1 MLPAWNFHRL
11 LSSGRSTSK
20 IASSGILFRNFYK
33 NYTGISFPRQVR
45 GVAAVLLTE
54 QWNATFTLTDISND
68 PSGKPSEPKAREL
81 ANHDAEPINALP
93 FRFAPASRIPY
104 FGHVR
109 KWSRNNDSLRGA
121 FRSNWIRGTFLTLVS
136 VIRGISRASMR
147 TSSNTDVQPRVVRRS
162 KPIQPME
169 KKAV

>member
-1 MLPAWNFHRL
+1 MKYHERAIYFNRTIRKEELRRLVLSAWDFHRL
-11 LSSGRSTSK
+11 LSCGRSTSK

-45 GVAAVLLTE
+45 GLAAVLLTE

-81 ANHDAEPINALP
+81 ANHDAEPINTLP

-109 KWSRNNDSLRGA
+109 KWSWNNDSFRGA
-121 FRSNWIRGTFLTLVS
+121 F
-136 VIRGISRASMR
+136 
-147 TSSNTDVQPRVVRRS
+147 P
-162 KPIQPME
+162 
-169 KKAV
+169 